1 MLLKQLRQLK
11 FKWGEVKPYFRDIYF
26 APSYESR
33 YDDVI
38 FPLKMRYGKNID
50 NGRAQVYGFLNL
62 NRDTQSQGGVR
73 PEIIDENAA
82 TLGWGK
88 LSTVDFHSC
97 ASLCRSWWKL

>member
-1 MLLKQLRQLK
+1 
-11 FKWGEVKPYFRDIYF
+11 
-26 APSYESR
+26 
-33 YDDVI
+33 
-38 FPLKMRYGKNID
+38 MRYGKNID

-88 LSTVDFHSC
+88 LSTVDFHSS

>member
-1 MLLKQLRQLK
+1 M
-11 FKWGEVKPYFRDIYF
+11 
-26 APSYESR
+26 
-33 YDDVI
+33 I

-82 TLGWGK
+82 T
-88 LSTVDFHSC
+88 
-97 ASLCRSWWKL
+97 

>member
-1 MLLKQLRQLK
+1 
-11 FKWGEVKPYFRDIYF
+11 
-26 APSYESR
+26 
-33 YDDVI
+33 
-38 FPLKMRYGKNID
+38 MRYGKNID